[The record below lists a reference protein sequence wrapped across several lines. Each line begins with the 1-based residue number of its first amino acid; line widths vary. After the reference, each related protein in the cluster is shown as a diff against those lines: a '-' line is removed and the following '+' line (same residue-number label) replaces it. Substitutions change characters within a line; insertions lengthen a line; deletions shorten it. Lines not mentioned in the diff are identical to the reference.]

1 MLNGNGPHLEKPG
14 GVSLDTLALWF
25 QSKCLISLS
34 QVLANVEMNLRK
46 ADGNA
51 ELKYPLIQVPHYIDK
66 EREAQRGEV
75 ACQSHA
81 VDYGQDCNLHHR
93 LKVI

>member
-1 MLNGNGPHLEKPG
+1 MSVLAAWQCIVLTGNGPQLEEPG

-34 QVLANVEMNLRK
+34 QVLANVNMNLGK

-51 ELKYPLIQVPHYIDK
+51 ELKEPLIQALIT
-66 EREAQRGEV
+66 
-75 ACQSHA
+75 
-81 VDYGQDCNLHHR
+81 
-93 LKVI
+93 